1 VGQIGA
7 LLARYEKAGGGVV
20 TLEPHLTEFVG
31 LADLE
36 EEGDESAVGGCK
48 FASGREAF
56 DYATNSI
63 KNIIAS
69 LA

>member
-1 VGQIGA
+1 MLAPYIYYMHIKDCAEDGRVVPPGEGVGQIGA

-36 EEGDESAVGGCK
+36 
-48 FASGREAF
+48 
-56 DYATNSI
+56 
-63 KNIIAS
+63 
-69 LA
+69 